1 MIGDL
6 PSRYKGMLHERVV
19 EAERERTALRLRL
32 TGAALGLTLLILS
45 SPVDRQPAM
54 IALLAYLVGAVVQR
68 YAMPRFP
75 DPRVAIGGLVID
87 VLFAAAF
94 VSALPLASPA
104 WALFAIA
111 IGIAGHRFGAW
122 GAVGATA
129 GSIAAYD
136 IVLSARAVD
145 LHASDLWPVQVLLA
159 FGLICTELLF
169 VTARAVRDRSEL
181 RSFILAQRDVASAR
195 TAEDLLAR
203 LVTHTTLALGAAGA
217 WIRFVDRGTATVHHE
232 RGLGQ
237 ASTGHQIEVALD
249 ERTTFAARLTDR
261 DERRESFIRDLAD
274 IARATLA
281 SLNEQQAQARTIA
294 LLSRVTESLRGFVP
308 ESEPSG
314 VLARVVMSAETLGG
328 VATVL
333 RRSDGAIVAGA
344 PLGPELVA
352 TVRETR
358 PPDLSRSVL
367 ASTDGAPRDVA
378 IASVGAGLALVLVSE
393 AELTR
398 DHLRALDTLGHVGG
412 GLLARI
418 GERDALFH
426 ERRDLRG
433 MADRLQGELRE
444 REDTL
449 ASTMHELRTPLT
461 SVTAYGQLISKNL
474 QSALAQLAQLDRII
488 GDLRR
493 DPASGLTLA
502 EIDLHKS
509 ARDAAQRQRLLSEA
523 SISVEVEGDGPF
535 TAIADGGRLGQVLDN
550 LLGNAVKFS
559 AKDAE
564 ITILVRREGDRVV
577 LSVTD
582 SGVGLAAD
590 QLERVFQR
598 YYRAPDSDVP
608 GLGIGLAVSHEIVA
622 AHGGRIWA
630 ESEGVGRGATFNI
643 ELPAA
648 ATAARPL

>member
-1 MIGDL
+1 
-6 PSRYKGMLHERVV
+6 
-19 EAERERTALRLRL
+19 
-32 TGAALGLTLLILS
+32 
-45 SPVDRQPAM
+45 
-54 IALLAYLVGAVVQR
+54 
-68 YAMPRFP
+68 
-75 DPRVAIGGLVID
+75 
-87 VLFAAAF
+87 
-94 VSALPLASPA
+94 
-104 WALFAIA
+104 
-111 IGIAGHRFGAW
+111 
-122 GAVGATA
+122 
-129 GSIAAYD
+129 
-136 IVLSARAVD
+136 
-145 LHASDLWPVQVLLA
+145 
-159 FGLICTELLF
+159 
-169 VTARAVRDRSEL
+169 
-181 RSFILAQRDVASAR
+181 
-195 TAEDLLAR
+195 
-203 LVTHTTLALGAAGA
+203 
-217 WIRFVDRGTATVHHE
+217 
-232 RGLGQ
+232 
-237 ASTGHQIEVALD
+237 
-249 ERTTFAARLTDR
+249 
-261 DERRESFIRDLAD
+261 
-274 IARATLA
+274 
-281 SLNEQQAQARTIA
+281 
-294 LLSRVTESLRGFVP
+294 
-308 ESEPSG
+308 
-314 VLARVVMSAETLGG
+314 
-328 VATVL
+328 
-333 RRSDGAIVAGA
+333 
-344 PLGPELVA
+344 
-352 TVRETR
+352 
-358 PPDLSRSVL
+358 
-367 ASTDGAPRDVA
+367 
-378 IASVGAGLALVLVSE
+378 
-393 AELTR
+393 
-398 DHLRALDTLGHVGG
+398 
-412 GLLARI
+412 
-418 GERDALFH
+418 
-426 ERRDLRG
+426 
-433 MADRLQGELRE
+433 
-444 REDTL
+444 
-449 ASTMHELRTPLT
+449 MHELRTPLT